1 MNESVLDILDTIV
14 SQPEGLGPS
23 SEFKV
28 PVRRILKFNISD
40 ERDNS

>member
-1 MNESVLDILDTIV
+1 MNESVLNIIDAIV

-28 PVRRILKFNISD
+28 PVRRIHKFKITD